1 MKVSVKEVVV
11 ELMYNYIDSELSLS
25 PPHTHTP
32 QTHTPHTHS
41 HPTNT
46 HPTNTHTHTPHT
58 HTHHKHTHH
67 KHTTHT
73 HTTKT
78 HIHTQGRTGDAAV
91 EVLKSVRFP
100 NMSRDYLMHI
110 VDTEQIIKQN
120 SECLKMVSSPLN
132 P

>member
-11 ELMYNYIDSELSLS
+11 ERMCTYIDSELLS
-25 PPHTHTP
+25 PHHAHTP
-32 QTHTPHTHS
+32 Q
-41 HPTNT
+41 
-46 HPTNTHTHTPHT
+46 
-58 HTHHKHTHH
+58 
-67 KHTTHT
+67 THT

-120 SECLKMVSSPLN
+120 SECLKMVSSPLHL
-132 P
+132 